1 MIASCFGKTPK
12 IPSSAWIADSAD
24 VLGDVT
30 LGEHVS
36 IWFQAVVRGDVH
48 WIKIGDYT
56 NVQDGC
62 ILHVT
67 NGQFPLTI
75 GSKVTIGH
83 KALLHGCTVGN
94 ECLIGMGAIL
104 LDDVEVG
111 DGCIVAAGA
120 LLPPG
125 KKYPANHLIM
135 GSPAKAVRMLKP
147 GEKEVMIDQ
156 GWKNYFE
163 YAEKYRLTFKEISNG
178 KMD

>member
-1 MIASCFGKTPK
+1 MIASIFGKEPK
-12 IPSSAWIADSAD
+12 IPASAWIADSAD

-36 IWFQAVVRGDVH
+36 IWFQAVARGDVH

-67 NGQFPLTI
+67 NGRFPLTI
-75 GSKVTIGH
+75 GSRVTIGH

-94 ECLIGMGAIL
+94 DCLIGMGAIL
-104 LDDVEVG
+104 LDGVEVG
-111 DGCIVAAGA
+111 DGSVVAAGA

-125 KKYPANHLIM
+125 KKYPPGSLIL
-135 GSPAKAVRMLKP
+135 GSPAKAVRQLT
-147 GEKEVMIDQ
+147 EKEQAELIDQ
-156 GWKNYFE
+156 GWKNYHGYVAE
-163 YAEKYRLTFKEISNG
+163 YRKSYKVI
-178 KMD
+178 K